1 MGQLDG
7 RVALVTGASR
17 GIGAGIA
24 QRFAAEGATVA
35 VTARTLDAEPDA
47 PLAGSLR
54 ETVATIEAA
63 GGRALA
69 VQSDLADADDRGRV
83 VPQVT
88 AELGAIDVLVNNA
101 AAAFYLPTA
110 EIPLRRRRLTFELN
124 VHAPIDLAQA
134 VLPAMRANGA
144 GWIVNIS
151 SATSRPPKGPPFDPG
166 FKLGF
171 TSTVYGASKA
181 ALERLTTGLAA
192 EVYADGVAVN
202 SLAPVAAVRTPGA
215 DALVGDVLDA
225 NPEIVEPLEL
235 FVEAALALAVADPQ
249 SLTGRICYSRPL
261 LDELGLDYRE
271 LDGSARIGS

>member
-69 VQSDLADADDRGRV
+69 VQADLADADDRGRV

-171 TSTVYGASKA
+171 TSTVYGASKT